1 MSPCSNT
8 RKRDMLP
15 LLKWENV
22 KYVKG
27 LWTIPI
33 KQMTAQKIHGG
44 MFFELQDLDNALKK
58 EVA

>member
-1 MSPCSNT
+1 
-8 RKRDMLP
+8 MLP

-58 EVA
+58 VVA